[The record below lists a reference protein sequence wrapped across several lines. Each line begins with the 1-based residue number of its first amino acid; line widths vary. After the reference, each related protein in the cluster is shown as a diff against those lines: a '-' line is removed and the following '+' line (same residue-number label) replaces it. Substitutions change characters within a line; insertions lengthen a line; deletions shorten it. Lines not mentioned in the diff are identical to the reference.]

1 VHSQTRR
8 QLHAALTQIETLGLG
23 LFEVGR
29 VSS

>member
-1 VHSQTRR
+1 VHSQTRQ
-8 QLHAALTQIETLGLG
+8 QLHGALTQIEALGLG